1 MCIANHGISSMLLKV
16 GAKRRRT
23 KEQIEDDR
31 LAEAQRLQA
40 VEEHIAE
47 NKALRDKL
55 EAKQAELE
63 MASGA

>member
-1 MCIANHGISSMLLKV
+1 MLLKV

-23 KEQIEDDR
+23 KQQIDEDR
-31 LAEAQRLQA
+31 LAEAQRLLA
-40 VEEHIAE
+40 VEEHIKE